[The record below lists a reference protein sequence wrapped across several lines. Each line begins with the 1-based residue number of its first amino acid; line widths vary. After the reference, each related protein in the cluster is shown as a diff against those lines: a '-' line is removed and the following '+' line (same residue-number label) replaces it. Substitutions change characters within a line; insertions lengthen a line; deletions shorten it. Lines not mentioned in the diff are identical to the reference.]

1 MNFLEAI
8 RSGFRKYAT
17 FSGRAVRSEYWFW
30 ALFTAVGLAATA
42 LLDSA
47 IFGYHPG
54 PTPFKVLFEVATLLP
69 SLAVAARRLHDTDRT
84 AWWLLL
90 FLTLI
95 GAIALIVWYC
105 EKGTPGPNRF
115 GPDPLPPQ

>member
-1 MNFLEAI
+1 MNFPEAI
-8 RSGFRKYAT
+8 RSGFGKYAT

-115 GPDPLPPQ
+115 GPDPLPAH